1 MIIMWKL
8 FCFKREKTGH
18 ILSDDDRERSAET
31 RRQNAELKKIIFDT
45 KKIELEAL
53 KLEKEAYIQDL
64 RNELYPQDDED
75 EDNNIEN
82 TLLMSILTPLIS
94 KLKQPQQETPIQTDK
109 TSVSMDN
116 VAIKEVLA
124 KLPKQ
129 YLKIG
134 KKLPPEQ
141 LTGIIKQQIPLL
153 DEESIIRA
161 IKIIKE

>member
-1 MIIMWKL
+1 MIVMWKL
-8 FCFKREKTGH
+8 FRSKRKKTGH
-18 ILSDDDRERSAET
+18 TLSDDDRERSAET

-45 KKIELEAL
+45 RKIELEAL
-53 KLEKEAYIQDL
+53 KLEKEADIQDL
-64 RNELYPQDDED
+64 RNELFPQDDED
-75 EDNNIEN
+75 EENNIED

-94 KLKQPQQETPIQTDK
+94 KLQQPQETPIQTDK

-129 YLKIG
+129 YLKMG

-153 DEESIIRA
+153 DEESVIRA